1 MHKSMEER
9 FGSSSFS
16 VSDPL
21 YAEHH
26 LELSSDYAFALIIG
40 ILFQYWSI
48 APMSGDYGMKTVV
61 RAAKA
66 DFLSLTFFEIGLFG
80 WMAIFQLAIFKSR

>member
-1 MHKSMEER
+1 MGER
-9 FGSSSFS
+9 SGSNSFS
-16 VSDPL
+16 VSGYPYVD
-21 YAEHH
+21 HH
-26 LELSSDYAFALIIG
+26 PELSSDYAFALIIG

-48 APMSGDYGMKTVV
+48 APMSGEYGMKTVV